1 MRKNFT
7 YLFVATLLLTSTF
20 LNGQV
25 LVWPTADTNTVKASQ
40 FADTTLIFQKT
51 AAKPTP
57 PTGYK
62 GWVSVGTK
70 PVDAVLQDLTHWTWT
85 STSVSKGGYGG
96 NSPMISPTISN
107 GAAIFDSNFLDD
119 GGVQG
124 AVGKSPSPHAAELI
138 SPTIDA
144 TGYTDMIVE
153 FNQLYRN
160 FASKCYIRYSNDD
173 GATWSKDFPLNAEI
187 APNASTLNTSVTTT
201 KKRVILYG
209 SQGTNKFKIK
219 FIFDGEYYYWAVDDV
234 KLISQKYFDLQINT
248 DFYAITPSVYTPA
261 NQLDTIRFLSDVS
274 NQGTNAMN
282 NVKLKVNVWR
292 DADKAIVYTSTSSQ
306 YPAITKA
313 GDTIQN
319 RILPNPLLPAAISTP
334 GKYFGS
340 YRVFGDSSAVDAV
353 PTNDT
358 VRFEFWVS
366 DTSAANSVV
375 IANVGKSNYTKED
388 ANTTTTRLGNGF
400 WSGTEPRSVR
410 YGNYYRINKVPATIT
425 TLAARLNPFPAAGR
439 AIQGNLYEWKDV
451 NDDGIIQ
458 YTERTIVAASD
469 TTIPKTVANANA
481 WFIFKLS
488 DINTGKLFNPKA
500 NTDYIAVI
508 EYDAPAYVAAKG
520 DTNYISMVF
529 NSGFYNNFAMRYVT
543 DSLGSPRYATILGKN
558 IDSDWST
565 GGFSNR
571 SLTPVVRLNVLPFL
585 ITNTTTVLAGD
596 NKMTLSPNPV
606 GSDNVVNIDIEL
618 EKASDVLFRVY
629 SLEGR
634 LIAEQV
640 LDKFK
645 TQNVKLEVND
655 YSAGTYIIQILTP
668 DGVMTRKF
676 VKAN

>member
-7 YLFVATLLLTSTF
+7 YLFVATLFFTSTL
-20 LNGQV
+20 LNGQIQ
-25 LVWPTADTNTVKASQ
+25 VWPTADTNTVKASQ

-57 PTGYK
+57 PAGYT

-70 PVDAVLQDLTHWTWT
+70 PNDAVLLDITHWGW
-85 STSVSKGGYGG
+85 SRTSVSRGGYGG
-96 NSPMISPTISN
+96 NAPLISSSIAN
-107 GAAIFDSNFLDD
+107 GAAIFDSDFLDN

-138 SPTIDA
+138 SPTMNA
-144 TGYTDMIVE
+144 TGYSDMIIE
-153 FNQLYRN
+153 FNQLYRA
-160 FASKCYIRYSNDD
+160 FASKCFIRYSNDD
-173 GATWSKDFPLNAEI
+173 GATWSKDFQLNAEV
-187 APNASTLNTSVTTT
+187 APNASSPNTSVTTT

-219 FIFDGEYYYWAVDDV
+219 FIFDGDYYFWAIDDV
-234 KLISQKYFDLQINT
+234 KLISQKYFDVQINT
-248 DFYAITPSVYTPA
+248 DFYAITPSVYTPV
-261 NQLDTIRFLSDVS
+261 NQLDTVRFLSDVS

-282 NVKLKVNVWR
+282 NVKLKVTVWR

-306 YPAITKA
+306 YPTVTNA

-340 YRVFGDSSAVDAV
+340 YRVFGDSSIVDVV

-358 VRFEFWVS
+358 ARFEFWVS
-366 DTSAANSVV
+366 DTSATNSVV
-375 IANVGKSNYTKED
+375 IAGVGKSNYTKED

-400 WSGTEPRSVR
+400 WTGTEPRSVR

-425 TLAARLNPFPAAGR
+425 TLTARLNPFPAAGR
-439 AIQGNLYEWKDV
+439 AIQGNLYEWKDA

-469 TTIPKTVANANA
+469 TIIPKTVANANA
-481 WFIFKLS
+481 WFVFKLS

-500 NTDYIAVI
+500 NTDYIAVV
-508 EYDAPAYVAAKG
+508 EFDAPAFVAAKG

-529 NSGFYNNFAMRYVT
+529 NSGFYNNFAMRYVM
-543 DSLGSPRYATILGKN
+543 DSIGSPRYATILGKN
-558 IDSDWST
+558 IDSDWT
-565 GGFSNR
+565 TTGFSNR
-571 SLTPVVRLNVLPFL
+571 SLTPVVRLNVLPFV
-585 ITNTTTVLAGD
+585 ITNTTTVLSEN

-618 EKASDVLFRVY
+618 EKYSDALFRVY
-629 SLEGR
+629 NLDGR
-634 LIAEQV
+634 LLTEQV
-640 LDKFK
+640 LEKFQK
-645 TQNVKLEVND
+645 QNVQLEVNE
-655 YSAGTYIIQILTP
+655 YSAGTYIVQILTP
-668 DGVMTRKF
+668 DGVMSKRF